1 MTRTTEGGDPI
12 FWCSDHWVIDLRLGF
27 FAGKM
32 RLLFGGLWHLS
43 VATAFRDV
51 PACWGPGF
59 SSSSARSG
67 MQSGS
72 SVCGLSPPVIR
83 KPSHDKF
90 RGAGAARSGLWR
102 PLAAVRGGGDALCSD
117 GAGSAPPSAEHE
129 RLSTLRAQD
138 DEVWSIVRDERRRQ
152 VRYHQN
158 THLSL
163 CGYVAER
170 GICAAI
176 DL

>member
-1 MTRTTEGGDPI
+1 VLQIIGSSTCD
-12 FWCSDHWVIDLRLGF
+12 WGF

-32 RLLFGGLWHLS
+32 RLLFGGLWYLS
-43 VATAFRDV
+43 VVTAFRDV
-51 PACWGPGF
+51 PACWGARF

-102 PLAAVRGGGDALCSD
+102 PLAAVRGGGDAAAHVAGSD

-158 THLSL
+158 TPLWF
-163 CGYVAER
+163 CG
-170 GICAAI
+170 
-176 DL
+176 